1 MTKKERKLREVEG
14 NVYVSLRAVGMGVIV
29 TTGWRRINRTI
40 QPFNR
45 VYEKLDKIAPLT
57 LVAHRQIRRQKM

>member
-1 MTKKERKLREVEG
+1 LSKKERKLREVEG
-14 NVYVSLRAVGMGVIV
+14 NVYVRAVGMGVIV

-45 VYEKLDKIAPLT
+45 VYEKLHKIAPLT